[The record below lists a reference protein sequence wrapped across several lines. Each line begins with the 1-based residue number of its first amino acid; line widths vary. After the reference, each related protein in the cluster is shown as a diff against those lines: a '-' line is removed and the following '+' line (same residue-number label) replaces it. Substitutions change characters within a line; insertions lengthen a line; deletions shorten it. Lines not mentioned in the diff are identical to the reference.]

1 MALTYEQIQ
10 AAAKKKGISQENV
23 DKFAK
28 AKGVVNPMKP
38 ADTGS
43 YPLKTDQSPMPKVPA
58 GTPTTM
64 PAS

>member
-10 AAAKKKGISQENV
+10 AAAKKKGISQANV

-38 ADTGS
+38 ADIAPQQAQPQFANPS
-43 YPLKTDQSPMPKVPA
+43 S
-58 GTPTTM
+58 
-64 PAS
+64 S